1 MTKSETKKYIPRIY
15 SFAAHNFLLLAF
27 YNFSNFLDFIQTQSL
42 YQFYMRLRSIRVAAI
57 HELPLQC
64 VVLHQSYK
72 AHLQTEMVLVFC
84 ACDCR

>member
-1 MTKSETKKYIPRIY
+1 MRVIIAIKM
-15 SFAAHNFLLLAF
+15 F
-27 YNFSNFLDFIQTQSL
+27 L

-72 AHLQTEMVLVFC
+72 AHLQTEMVLVYSNKVLRAELPSKPKTTLDYFHSLS
-84 ACDCR
+84 